1 MLFSMLLHCVHVTS
15 LCKTIK
21 LNGRLGD
28 LIFYSILDKPFYSSE
43 TDHPVHFIHRQIIC
57 FSWGENFWKSLM
69 TPSPA
74 ITSTANVC
82 TSYCK
87 SRTISDQCVCSSGT
101 DLGEEI
107 SNRLTPPH
115 GDTHLLLVLRQPSS
129 SSPFYC
135 SWICVAWSEMKN
147 LVFIS
152 DCA

>member
-1 MLFSMLLHCVHVTS
+1 MVRDYSVLHSMLFSMLLHCVYVTS
-15 LCKTIK
+15 LCARPLNLI
-21 LNGRLGD
+21 NGRLGD
-28 LIFYSILDKPFYSSE
+28 LIFCSILDKPFYCSE
-43 TDHPVHFIHRQIIC
+43 TDHLVHFIHRQIVC
-57 FSWGENFWKSLM
+57 FSWGEKFWKSPM

-135 SWICVAWSEMKN
+135 S
-147 LVFIS
+147 
-152 DCA
+152 